1 MQRQWLMTPPPFDD
15 PAETFHV
22 ASKLSMWMSSSA
34 TGPYS
39 YELAT
44 DPDALEQL
52 GRAHPHYIS
61 SEVYPLASA
70 GGATPVGDLLRRRHS
85 AAGFGQNA
93 VTFDSFSRILNES
106 ACITEAHGRGA
117 PSAGALYPIDIYL
130 CVNNV
135 EGLTAGVYAL
145 DPYGAS
151 LHRLTVDRDPRSFL
165 QECLVFQNLADNS
178 AFHVFFVGSFVRQRI
193 KYGQRAYRFALIEA
207 GHIAQAMIMCA
218 LEENVV
224 SCPVGGFIDKQVDD
238 LLCLD
243 GVEQSVVYSVAF
255 GSGQASDEV
264 VE

>member
-1 MQRQWLMTPPPFDD
+1 MQKQWLMTPPPFDD

-22 ASKLSMWMSSSA
+22 ASKLSTWTSSSA

-39 YELAT
+39 YELAN

-52 GRAHPHYIS
+52 GRAHPHYVS
-61 SEVYPLASA
+61 SERYPLAPA
-70 GGATPVGDLLRRRHS
+70 DHRTPVGDVLRRRRS
-85 AAGFGQNA
+85 VPAFGQKA
-93 VTFDSFSRILNES
+93 VAFDSFSRILRES
-106 ACITEAHGRGA
+106 ACITEAYGRGA

-135 EGLTAGVYAL
+135 EGLPAGVYAL
-145 DPYGAS
+145 DPHGAS
-151 LHRLTVDRDPRSFL
+151 LHRLSVDEDPRTFL
-165 QECLVFQNLADNS
+165 QECLVFQDLADNS

-207 GHIAQAMIMCA
+207 GHIAQAMIMCG
-218 LEENVV
+218 LEEGIA

-255 GSGQASDEV
+255 GSSQAIDGV